1 MRTRITRLLTGALC
15 GGALIA
21 APLVAAPQAAAAC
34 PAGTVL
40 DGRTGICWD
49 ATSTGSNVITGTGG
63 VCLPGRIGLC
73 MAGLQNS
80 AFPGAA
86 IRPPT
91 GAGPNRVSAPSS
103 WP

>member
-1 MRTRITRLLTGALC
+1 MTTRITRLLTVALC
-15 GGALIA
+15 GGALA
-21 APLVAAPQAAAAC
+21 VAPVLTAPEAAAAC

-49 ATSTGSNVITGTGG
+49 ATSTGTNVITGTGG

-80 AFPGAA
+80 TLPGAA
-86 IRPPT
+86 LKPPV
-91 GAGPNRVSAPSS
+91 AVGPNRVSPSGS

>member
-1 MRTRITRLLTGALC
+1 MTTRITRLLTVALC
-15 GGALIA
+15 GGALVA

-49 ATSTGSNVITGTGG
+49 ATSTGTNVITGTGG

-80 AFPGAA
+80 TLPGAA
-86 IRPPT
+86 LKPPV
-91 GAGPNRVSAPSS
+91 AVGPNRVSPSGS

>member
-1 MRTRITRLLTGALC
+1 MTTRITRLLTVALC
-15 GGALIA
+15 GGALAA
-21 APLVAAPQAAAAC
+21 APVLTAPEAAAAC

-49 ATSTGSNVITGTGG
+49 ATSTGSNVISGTGG
-63 VCLPGRIGLC
+63 VCLPGRLGLC

-80 AFPGAA
+80 SLPGANLQPQ
-86 IRPPT
+86 RP
-91 GAGPNRVSAPSS
+91 AGPSRTPGT